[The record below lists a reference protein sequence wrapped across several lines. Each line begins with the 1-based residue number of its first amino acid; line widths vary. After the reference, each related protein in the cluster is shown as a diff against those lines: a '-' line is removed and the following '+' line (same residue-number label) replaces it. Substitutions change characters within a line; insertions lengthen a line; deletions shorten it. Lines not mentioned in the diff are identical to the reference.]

1 MPRVRNK
8 AYDELRNIRRRYERA
23 AERFEKQAEN
33 ANSAVDKRQLMRS
46 AQALR
51 TTAKSY
57 YVENITA
64 APKGSKQRQADIQ
77 RAISE
82 EAGES
87 KNYLAGRVK
96 LRHEIAR
103 EQMKESILKSTSGSD
118 FFAATVDIWRGTD
131 YDKREE
137 TVFERFKELYPDVP
151 VRDILDVMEWFSQN
165 TGIDYFDLGY
175 DEESSDDER
184 YLARSRSGMLLV
196 LESGLAN

>member
-51 TTAKSY
+51 ATAKSY

-64 APKGSKQRQADIQ
+64 APKGSKERQADIQ
-77 RAISE
+77 RAIKE
-82 EAGES
+82 EQGES
-87 KNYLAGRVK
+87 KSYLAGRVK

-103 EQMKESILKSTSGSD
+103 EQMKDSILKSTSGSD

-131 YDKREE
+131 YSKREE

-184 YLARSRSGMLLV
+184 YLARARSGMLLV
-196 LESGLAN
+196 LESGLAS

>member
-33 ANSAVDKRQLMRS
+33 ANTAVDKRQLLKS

-51 TTAKSY
+51 TEAKSY

-64 APKGSKQRQADIQ
+64 APKGSKQRQTDIK
-77 RAISE
+77 RALRD
-82 EAGES
+82 ES
-87 KNYLAGRVK
+87 GKSKRFLVGSQK
-96 LRHEIAR
+96 LNPDQAR
-103 EQMKESILKSTSGSD
+103 EQMKDSIIHSTAGND

-131 YDKREE
+131 YNAREE
-137 TVFERFKELYPDVP
+137 TVLERFKEIYPDVT
-151 VRDILDVMEWFSQN
+151 VRDILDVMQWFSEN
-165 TGIDYFDLGY
+165 TGIDYLETGY
-175 DEESSDDER
+175 DEEMSDDER